1 MGTAIKSGKGTTR
14 GRSGD
19 VPSELPRGL
28 MSQAPSTPPA
38 SGDKPLLAPWDTP
51 FAAPPFAAIRPEHFG
66 PAFAAAFDEHRRE
79 VAAIAAEGAAP
90 NFDNIV
96 AALERAGRTLARV
109 SAVFFALV
117 GADSNEALLALER
130 EIVPRL
136 TAHWDA
142 IHMNQALFARIAAV
156 KENPAGLDAE
166 EARVLDRYF
175 VTFRRAGAG
184 LNEAARRRLAEIGE
198 RLAALGTQFSQ
209 RVLADEQGY
218 VLPLDEE
225 QDLAGLPEHLRAAA
239 RAVAQERGVKSPAA
253 ITLSRS
259 SVEPFLAFSRR
270 RDLREKAFRA
280 WIARGEGGTDDNRP
294 VIAEMV
300 RLRTEKAKL
309 LGYPTWADYRLD
321 DAMAKTPAAA
331 RELLEKVWAPARTR
345 ALAERDAMQ
354 EMIRAE
360 GGNFALAA
368 WDWRY
373 YAEKLRQARCDIA
386 EGEFE
391 PYLQLDR
398 IIAAAFETARRLF
411 GITATARNDVPV
423 WHPDVRAFEIKAA
436 DGRHLGLFFG
446 DYFARPSKRS
456 GAWMSSLREQDKLDG
471 EVRPLVF
478 NVTNFAKGAA
488 GAPAL
493 LSHDDARTLFHE
505 FGHALHALLSNVT
518 YPLIS
523 GTGVAT
529 DFVELP
535 SQLYEQWLDTPEVLK
550 AFAVHHRTGEPM
562 PDALIA
568 KLKAARTFNQ
578 GFATVEY
585 VASAIVDLD
594 FHSLAEAEQLD
605 PATFERMA
613 LDRIGMPEEIVMR
626 HRSPHFT
633 HVFAGDHY
641 SAAYYSYMWSEVLDA
656 DAFNAFQ
663 ETGNVFDPATAERL
677 YRFIYSAGGSRTPDE
692 SYKAFRGRLPTADAL
707 LERRGLADAATA

>member
-1 MGTAIKSGKGTTR
+1 MSSDT
-14 GRSGD
+14 
-19 VPSELPRGL
+19 PFPPRV
-28 MSQAPSTPPA
+28 SA
-38 SGDKPLLAPWDTP
+38 DNPLLAAWDTP
-51 FAAPPFAAIRPEHFG
+51 FGAPPFAAIRPEHFA
-66 PAFAAAFDEHRRE
+66 PAFAAAFAEHRGE
-79 VAAIAAEGAAP
+79 IEAVAAQAAAP
-90 NFDNIV
+90 TFANTI
-96 AALERAGRTLARV
+96 AALERAGRALSRV
-109 SAVFFALV
+109 SSAFFCLV
-117 GADSNEALLALER
+117 GAHSNEAILAIER
-130 EIVPRL
+130 EVVPRL

-142 IHMNQALFARIAAV
+142 IHMNPALFDRIATIKAA
-156 KENPAGLDAE
+156 PSDGARALDAE
-166 EARVLDRYF
+166 QARVLERYF
-175 VTFRRAGAG
+175 TTFRRAGAG
-184 LNEAARRRLAEIGE
+184 LDAAARSRLAAIGE

-209 RVLADEQGY
+209 RVLADEQGWT
-218 VLPLDEE
+218 LPLATDE
-225 QDLAGLPEHLRAAA
+225 DLAGLPEHLCAAA
-239 RAVAQERGVKSPAA
+239 RAAAQERGLASPAVV
-253 ITLSRS
+253 TLSRS

-280 WIARGEGGTDDNRP
+280 WIVRGEGGASDNID

-331 RELLEKVWAPARTR
+331 RALLTKVWAPARTR
-345 ALAERDAMQ
+345 ALADRDAMQ
-354 EMIRAE
+354 EMIAAD
-360 GGNFALAA
+360 GGNYRLAA

-373 YAEKLRQARCDIA
+373 FAEKLRQERCDLA
-386 EGEFE
+386 EGEIE

-398 IIAAAFETARRLF
+398 MIAAAFETARRLF
-411 GITATARNDVPV
+411 GITATPRHDVPV
-423 WHPDVRAFEIKAA
+423 WHPDVQTWEIRAA

-456 GAWMSSLREQDKLDG
+456 GAWMSTLREQEKLDKA
-471 EVRPLVF
+471 VRPLVF
-478 NVTNFAKGAA
+478 NVMNFSKGAD
-488 GAPAL
+488 GGPAL

-505 FGHALHALLSNVT
+505 FGHALHALLSDVT
-518 YPLIS
+518 HPLIS

-535 SQLYEQWLDTPEVLK
+535 SQLYEQWLDTPDILK
-550 AFAVHHRTGEPM
+550 AFAVHARTGAPM
-562 PDALIA
+562 PDALLA

-594 FHSLAEAEQLD
+594 YHALTAAEGLD
-605 PATFERMA
+605 PAAFERAA

-663 ETGNVFDPATAERL
+663 ETGDVFDPATAERL
-677 YRFIYSAGGSRTPDE
+677 YRHIYSAGGSRAPDE
-692 SYKAFRGRLPTADAL
+692 AYMAFRGRLPTADAL
-707 LERRGLADAATA
+707 LRRRGLADTTAA

>member
-1 MGTAIKSGKGTTR
+1 MSSDTPSPTR
-14 GRSGD
+14 
-19 VPSELPRGL
+19 
-28 MSQAPSTPPA
+28 A
-38 SGDKPLLAPWDTP
+38 SVDNPLLAAWDTP
-51 FAAPPFAAIRPEHFG
+51 FGAPPFAAIRPEHFP
-66 PAFAAAFDEHRRE
+66 PAFATAFAAHRGE
-79 VAAIAAEGAAP
+79 IEAVAAQAAAP
-90 NFDNIV
+90 TFANTI
-96 AALERAGRTLARV
+96 AALERAGRTLSRV
-109 SAVFFALV
+109 SSAFFCLV
-117 GADSNEALLALER
+117 GAHSNEAILAIER

-142 IHMNQALFARIAAV
+142 IYMNPTLFARIAAI
-156 KENPAGLDAE
+156 KEAPSAGGRPLDPE
-166 EARVLDRYF
+166 QARVLERYF
-175 VTFRRAGAG
+175 TTFRRAGAG
-184 LNEAARRRLAEIGE
+184 LDAAARGRLAAIGE

-209 RVLADEQGY
+209 RVLADEQGWT
-218 VLPLDEE
+218 LGLESDE
-225 QDLAGLPEHLRAAA
+225 DLAGLPEHLRAAA
-239 RAVAQERGVKSPAA
+239 RAAAQERGLASPAVV
-253 ITLSRS
+253 TLSRS

-280 WIARGEGGTDDNRP
+280 WIARGEGGATDNTDI
-294 VIAEMV
+294 IAEMV
-300 RLRTEKAKL
+300 QLRTEKAKL
-309 LGYPTWADYRLD
+309 LGYATWADYRLD

-331 RELLEKVWAPARTR
+331 RALLTRVWAPARTR

-354 EMIRAE
+354 EMIAAE
-360 GGNFALAA
+360 GGNYRLAA

-373 YAEKLRQARCDIA
+373 FAEKLRQERCDLA
-386 EGEFE
+386 EGEIE

-398 IIAAAFETARRLF
+398 MIAAAFETARRLF
-411 GITATARNDVPV
+411 GITATPRNDIPV
-423 WHPDVRAFEIKAA
+423 WHPDVRTWEILGP

-456 GAWMSSLREQDKLDG
+456 GAWMSSLREQEKLDG

-478 NVTNFAKGAA
+478 NVMNFSKGQSSENSC
-488 GAPAL
+488 GGPAL

-505 FGHALHALLSNVT
+505 FGHGLHALLSDVT

-535 SQLYEQWLDTPEVLK
+535 SQLYEQWLDTPDILK
-550 AFAVHHRTGEPM
+550 EFAVHCRTGAPM
-562 PDALIA
+562 PDTLIA

-594 FHSLAEAEQLD
+594 YHALTTAEGLD
-605 PATFERMA
+605 PAAFERGA

-626 HRSPHFT
+626 HRSPHFS

-663 ETGNVFDPATAERL
+663 ETGDVFDRATAERL
-677 YRFIYSAGGSRTPDE
+677 YRHVYSAGGSRTPDE
-692 SYKAFRGRLPTADAL
+692 AYTAFRGRLPTADAL
-707 LERRGLADAATA
+707 LRRRGLADTAAG